1 MTAVGR
7 HERSL
12 HLYDPRRSSLDS
24 FLTPLLQRMP
34 GLHSMASLPHCS
46 ATQMASSKLKQ
57 HLPFLLQSCHAATN
71 LLLYAHFIHRK
82 PLTGAHRCTCHP
94 HTNKHIHAPG
104 TPNHT
109 HVHPHA
115 GTHRTHTQTHS
126 LTHACTC
133 TPGAQTPAPPA
144 ENMMVQVFASS
155 TLSINPQDGA
165 WVQAG
170 PMIASPGSA
179 AFLEHAAQ
187 ARLPPTATDGN
198 LHPQK
203 PGSLLLFPLQDLFP
217 PSLHHHSQPT
227 GQKGSPNSGLPFT
240 FCLRASKHYRIGN
253 R

>member
-1 MTAVGR
+1 
-7 HERSL
+7 
-12 HLYDPRRSSLDS
+12 
-24 FLTPLLQRMP
+24 
-34 GLHSMASLPHCS
+34 
-46 ATQMASSKLKQ
+46 
-57 HLPFLLQSCHAATN
+57 
-71 LLLYAHFIHRK
+71 
-82 PLTGAHRCTCHP
+82 
-94 HTNKHIHAPG
+94 
-104 TPNHT
+104 
-109 HVHPHA
+109 
-115 GTHRTHTQTHS
+115 
-126 LTHACTC
+126 
-133 TPGAQTPAPPA
+133 
-144 ENMMVQVFASS
+144 MMVQVFASS

-253 R
+253 RWNVAIPSWPSSIYSNYCRSDNLFNPKWCCFVFWVVLPTPGFAKSNAYITQQPYKYPAEPARHFSFPSPFPGQLGEWPL